1 MINSLRNLFFRDF
14 LLKLFSL
21 VMAVLIWLVVR
32 FAIQKEGSPLPTL
45 PLAAHELTFANL
57 PVLVMS
63 SAQDVHEV
71 KVQPSTVEV
80 TVQGDAKVL
89 GSIQSKDI
97 RPIVDLTGVVE
108 AAGDLRKRIE
118 VTTPPGVALTHIVP
132 EDVKV
137 IFPRK
142 D

>member
-1 MINSLRNLFFRDF
+1 MIAPLRNLFFRDF

-32 FAIQKEGSPLPTL
+32 FAIQKEGSPVPTL
-45 PLAAHELTFANL
+45 PLAPHEHTFVNL

-71 KVQPSTVEV
+71 KVEPNSVEV

-89 GSIQSKDI
+89 GSLLSKDV
-97 RPIVDLTGVVE
+97 RPIVDLTDVIEG
-108 AAGDLRKRIE
+108 AGDLRQRIE
-118 VTTPPGVALTHIVP
+118 IFAPPGISYKRVIP
-132 EDVKV
+132 PDVRV

-142 D
+142 K